1 MNEEQKKLLVDS
13 AMKFIN
19 LVAKKHEDHILNG
32 SYVRFDDEEV
42 PYVLIKEGHNDDA
55 EHFVQAT
62 NAEGVSYVMSADND
76 TGTRLYFEI
85 CTPTPANSS
94 QSIS

>member
-1 MNEEQKKLLVDS
+1 MNEEQKQLLIGS
-13 AMKFIN
+13 AIKFIY
-19 LVAKKHEDHILNG
+19 LVATKHEDHILNG
-32 SYVRFDDEEV
+32 TMVRFDDEGM

-55 EHFVQAT
+55 EHFAQAT
-62 NAEGVSYVMSADND
+62 NVEGVSYVMSADND